1 MITRAPVRIDF
12 AGGWTD
18 VPPYSTRHGGAVVN
32 AAVALHVLVDVRK
45 RAAGIRLSSADL
57 GQSLQVESTRELV
70 YDGRLD
76 LIKAA
81 VRRSGLGEGWEVSTR
96 STVPAGSGLGASGA
110 LGVAL
115 VTAAHAAAGA
125 PLKPE
130 SAAEMAHLLETE
142 ELKVAGG
149 KQDQYAAAL
158 GGFTLLEFRD
168 PEVTATRL
176 KLEPGFLRELESR
189 LVLCHTGTSR
199 ISGDMIARV
208 MRGFE
213 SGDRKIVEALD
224 GMHDAAIAASD
235 ALSAADIDALA
246 EVVEANWRNQQALD
260 AGQTTAAMERIEAAA
275 KAAGVIGS
283 KACGA
288 GAGGSMLFL
297 VGPEAAEGVKT
308 AVQAAGGTLLPVSFD
323 FEGVRSA
330 PAIAV

>member
-18 VPPYSTRHGGAVVN
+18 VPPYSARHGGAVVN
-32 AAVALHVLVDVRK
+32 AAVALYVLVDVHK
-45 RAAGIRLSSADL
+45 RAAGIRLASADL
-57 GQSLQVESTRELV
+57 GQSLEVESTRELI
-70 YDGRLD
+70 YDGKLD

-81 VRRSGLGEGWEVSTR
+81 VRHSGLSAGWEVSTR

-115 VTAAHAAAGA
+115 ITAAHAAVGAG
-125 PLKPE
+125 LEPE
-130 SAAEMAHLLETE
+130 SAAELAHLLETE

-158 GGFTLLEFRD
+158 GGFLSIEFRD
-168 PEVTATRL
+168 PEVRATRL
-176 KLEPGFLRELESR
+176 KLEPRFLRELESR
-189 LVLCHTGTSR
+189 LILYHTGTSR

-213 SGDRKIVEALD
+213 SGDRKIVEAFD
-224 GMHDAAIAASD
+224 GMYDAALAARD
-235 ALSAADIDALA
+235 ALAAADIDALA

-260 AGQTTAAMERIEAAA
+260 AGQITATVERIEAAA
-275 KAAGVIGS
+275 KAAGAIGG

-288 GAGGSMLFL
+288 GAGGCMLF
-297 VGPEAAEGVKT
+297 VVRHDAAEAVKT

-323 FEGVRSA
+323 FEGVRSV
-330 PAIAV
+330 PAE

>member
-18 VPPYSTRHGGAVVN
+18 VPPYSTRRGGAVVN
-32 AAVALHVLVDVRK
+32 VTVALHVLVDVRES
-45 RAAGIRLSSADL
+45 AAGIRLSSADL
-57 GQSLQVESTRELV
+57 GQSLEVGSTRELV
-70 YDGRLD
+70 YDGTLD

-81 VRRSGLGEGWEVSTR
+81 VKRSGLDEGWEVST
-96 STVPAGSGLGASGA
+96 SSMVPAGSGLGGSGA

-115 VTAAHAAAGA
+115 VTAAYAAAGA
-125 PLKPE
+125 PLHPE
-130 SAAEMAHLLETE
+130 AAAEMAHLLETE

-158 GGFTLLEFRD
+158 GGFLLLEFRD

-176 KLEPGFLRELESR
+176 KLEPQFKGALESR
-189 LVLCHTGTSR
+189 LVLCHTGRSR

-224 GMHDAAIAASD
+224 GMRDAAIAARD
-235 ALSAADIDALA
+235 ALAAADIDALA
-246 EVVEANWRNQQALD
+246 EVVEANWRHQQALD
-260 AGQTTAAMERIEAAA
+260 TGQTTAAMERIEALA
-275 KAAGVIGS
+275 KAAGAIGS

-288 GAGGSMLFL
+288 GAGGCMLF
-297 VGPEAAEGVKT
+297 VVRPNAAEAVKA

-330 PAIAV
+330 PAE

>member
-1 MITRAPVRIDF
+1 MITRAPLRIDF

-18 VPPYSTRHGGAVVN
+18 VPPYSTRHGGTVVN
-32 AAVALHVLVDVRK
+32 AAVALHVLVAVHK

-70 YDGRLD
+70 YDGKLD

-81 VRRSGLGEGWEVSTR
+81 VRRSGLGAGWELSTR

-115 VTAAHAAAGA
+115 VTAARAAAGA

-142 ELKVAGG
+142 ELRVAGG

-158 GGFTLLEFRD
+158 GGFLSLEFRD
-168 PEVTATRL
+168 PGVRATRL
-176 KLEPGFLRELESR
+176 KLEPRFLRELESR
-189 LVLCHTGTSR
+189 LVLCFTGTSR

-224 GMHDAAIAASD
+224 GMRDAAIAARE
-235 ALSAADIDALA
+235 ALAAADIDALTQA
-246 EVVEANWRNQQALD
+246 VKANWRNQQALD
-260 AGQTTAAMERIEAAA
+260 AGQITAAMERIEAAA
-275 KAAGVIGS
+275 NAAGAIGG

-288 GAGGSMLFL
+288 GAGGCMLFL
-297 VGPEAAEGVKT
+297 VGPDAAERVKT
-308 AVQAAGGTLLPVSFD
+308 AVQAAGGILLPVSFD
-323 FEGVRSA
+323 FEGVRTT
-330 PAIAV
+330 PAE